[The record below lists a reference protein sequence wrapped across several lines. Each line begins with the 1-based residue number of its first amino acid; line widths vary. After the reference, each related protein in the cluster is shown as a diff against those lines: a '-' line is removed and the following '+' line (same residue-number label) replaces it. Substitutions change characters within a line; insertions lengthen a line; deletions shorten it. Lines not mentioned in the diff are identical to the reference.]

1 MNKISVKKIFEYF
14 LHLLFIYIKI
24 SDFNK
29 SIYIELLYIVIHNR
43 YIVYMDYIRNIH
55 IMDYI

>member
-43 YIVYMDYIRNIH
+43 YIVYMDYIRNIY